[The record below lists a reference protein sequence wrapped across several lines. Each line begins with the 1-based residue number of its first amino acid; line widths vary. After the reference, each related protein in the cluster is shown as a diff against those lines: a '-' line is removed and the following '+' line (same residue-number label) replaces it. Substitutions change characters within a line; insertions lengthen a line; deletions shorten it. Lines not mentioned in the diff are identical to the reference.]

1 MIRNLSNNEKI
12 DYIVIG
18 IIIGIMIGI
27 FIGMVIGKNVWLGI
41 G

>member
-1 MIRNLSNNEKI
+1 MIRNLPDSEKI

>member
-18 IIIGIMIGI
+18 IIIGIMVGF
-27 FIGMVIGKNVWLGI
+27 FIGMAMVRMYG
-41 G
+41 